1 MAHVV
6 AILAL
11 AFFVVPIVE
20 LAVILQIGSAFGV
33 LNTIGL
39 LILSGVVGG
48 WLMKR
53 EGIGVA
59 RRVQQALA
67 EGRVPG
73 SELIDAFLILFGG
86 ALMLTPGFVTDGVGM
101 LLLLPPVRIVVRG
114 VVRRRF
120 SARVL
125 GGPPGPSG
133 PSDPSGR
140 GDPGVIDL

>member
-20 LAVILQIGSAFGV
+20 LAVIIQIGSAIGV

-39 LILSGVVGG
+39 LILSGVLGG

-53 EGIGVA
+53 EGLGVL
-59 RRVQQALA
+59 RRIQFTLA

-73 SELIDAFLILFGG
+73 VELLDAFLILFGG
-86 ALMLTPGFVTDGVGM
+86 ALMLTPGFVTDIVGM
-101 LLLLPPVRIVVRG
+101 ALLLPPVRALVR
-114 VVRRRF
+114 VALRRRF
-120 SARVL
+120 TARVV
-125 GGPPGPSG
+125 GGSG
-133 PSDPSGR
+133 I
-140 GDPGVIDL
+140 IDV